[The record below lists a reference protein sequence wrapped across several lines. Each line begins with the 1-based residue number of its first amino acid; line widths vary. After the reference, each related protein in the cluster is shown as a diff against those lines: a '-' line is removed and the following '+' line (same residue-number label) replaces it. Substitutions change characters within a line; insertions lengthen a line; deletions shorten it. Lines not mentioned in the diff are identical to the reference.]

1 MNPYLI
7 TGPAQIGISGGRT
20 SGHMVYKILEAHG
33 GTLPPDVHLFFQN
46 TGKEREE
53 TLIFIDQIAKR
64 WNVNIVWMEWC
75 RVYGQPDDAPWYN
88 LVDFET
94 ASRNGEPFTMMLEY
108 YAAYRKAE
116 KTCRRCCRT
125 SRTTCAPLT

>member
-1 MNPYLI
+1 MNPHLI

-20 SGHMVYKILEAHG
+20 GGHMVYKILEAHG

-46 TGKEREE
+46 TGKKREE
-53 TLIFIDQIAKR
+53 TLVFIDQIAKR
-64 WNVNIVWMEWC
+64 WKVNIVWVEWC
-75 RVYGQPDDAPWYN
+75 RIYGQPDDVPWYK

-94 ASRNGEPFTMMLEY
+94 ASRNGEPFTMMLKY

-116 KTCRRCCRT
+116 KTCRRYCRT
-125 SRTTCAPLT
+125 F